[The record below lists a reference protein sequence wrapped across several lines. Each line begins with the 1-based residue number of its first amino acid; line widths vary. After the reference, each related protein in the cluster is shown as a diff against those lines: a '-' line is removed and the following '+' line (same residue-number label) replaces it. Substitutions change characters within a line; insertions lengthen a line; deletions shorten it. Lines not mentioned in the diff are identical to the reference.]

1 MAPGVRPL
9 DQGLELRPQKQ
20 LEDLAEPAAKSARM
34 LGGVAG
40 RAGVPRVSI
49 PVAAHAYAFGL
60 SFIAVRGDELGLLR
74 RLDAAA
80 LGPR

>member
-1 MAPGVRPL
+1 
-9 DQGLELRPQKQ
+9 
-20 LEDLAEPAAKSARM
+20 
-34 LGGVAG
+34 VAG

-49 PVAAHAYAFGL
+49 PVAADAYAIGL
-60 SFIAVRGDELGLLR
+60 SFIAVRGDELGLRR

>member
-1 MAPGVRPL
+1 M
-9 DQGLELRPQKQ
+9 
-20 LEDLAEPAAKSARM
+20 
-34 LGGVAG
+34 AG

-49 PVAAHAYAFGL
+49 PVAAHAYAIGL
-60 SFIAVRGDELGLLR
+60 SFIAVRGDELGRLR